1 VTFQVSTVLNASVL
15 SKYAMLLKIK
25 LSFLQSM
32 VKADSP
38 PTKKG
43 GKKLEGIK
51 EEELSN
57 EDKTNLKNI
66 EKFLSMIPHTT
77 WSQFLAVIS
86 SSDFLKTFATASGN
100 SGTFQVKFG
109 NDETMPS
116 GNKDAYSD
124 AYAAFLASQ
133 TQTSKEE
140 YKCFKSDYAAKNRF
154 GQVKIPLQTFQSGFQ
169 VTSTP
174 RLGDQ
179 TIVNV
184 VL

>member
-1 VTFQVSTVLNASVL
+1 
-15 SKYAMLLKIK
+15 MLLKIK

-51 EEELSN
+51 EEEELFN
-57 EDKTNLKNI
+57 EDKTNSDNI
-66 EKFLSMIPHTT
+66 KKFLSTIPHTT
-77 WSQFLAVIS
+77 WFQFLVAIS

-109 NDETMPS
+109 NDETTPS
-116 GNKDAYSD
+116 GNKDAYSN

-133 TQTSKEE
+133 T
-140 YKCFKSDYAAKNRF
+140 
-154 GQVKIPLQTFQSGFQ
+154 
-169 VTSTP
+169 
-174 RLGDQ
+174 
-179 TIVNV
+179 
-184 VL
+184 

>member
-1 VTFQVSTVLNASVL
+1 
-15 SKYAMLLKIK
+15 
-25 LSFLQSM
+25 M

-51 EEELSN
+51 EDEELSN
-57 EDKTNLKNI
+57 EDKTNLENI
-66 EKFLSMIPHTT
+66 KKFLSTIPRTT
-77 WSQFLAVIS
+77 RSQFLAAIS

-109 NDETMPS
+109 NDEMTPL
-116 GNKDAYSD
+116 GNKDTYSD

-133 TQTSKEE
+133 TQSSKEE
-140 YKCFKSDYAAKNRF
+140 YEHFKSNYAAKNRF
-154 GQVKIPLQTFQSGFQ
+154 GLVKIPLQTFQSGFQ

-174 RLGDQ
+174 HLGDQ
-179 TIVNV
+179 RPLSMLSFKRVIVV
-184 VL
+184 ILLTQDRRLERKS